1 MAGRFDIATG
11 KHGPEDPNKAIL
23 ENPTNQDI
31 CDIVI
36 KKMSPKNGDV
46 FFISSEKF
54 DHKTNPND
62 AEALRRALAATMKN
76 LHLTCGLIVST
87 YELNIK
93 KEALGDVV
101 RIEFVPEEHP
111 ELAQEGS
118 EEEKRINQAILKD
131 NREVTDTPEGLNQ
144 TLAGMR

>member
-11 KHGPEDPNKAIL
+11 KHPPEDPNKAVL
-23 ENPTNQDI
+23 ENPTNQEI
-31 CDIVI
+31 SDIVI
-36 KKMSPKNGDV
+36 KKLSPKNGDV
-46 FFISSEKF
+46 FFISSPKF

-87 YELNIK
+87 YELDIK

-111 ELAQEGS
+111 GLAEEGS
-118 EEEKRINQAILKD
+118 DEEKLISQAILKD
-131 NREVTDTPEGLNQ
+131 NRPITDTPEGFNQ
-144 TLAGMR
+144 ALSGMR